1 MKKPLRSFVSLLLCC
16 SMLASMTTIAAAED
30 TSGSDSSGT
39 WELPVAEEQED
50 GLTSLEQPDKIHE
63 TYQDSGSQTAT
74 PAAPITSEELDEL
87 ELQYGNPVE
96 RGEYF
101 KTFQT
106 AEDSYLTVFTSV
118 PVSYLDNGV
127 WEEIDNTL
135 VPQQKPVQ
143 RTRSVL
149 SAEQDDSP
157 EVYVNKA
164 NSIQVSVPEELDEEN
179 GVSLENGA
187 DMMSLLPME
196 GDYSRSVVKDN
207 AIRYSDVFE
216 GIDVQYTVAALGVK
230 EEIILKQQV
239 ERNQF
244 TYSLAISDHL
254 IPELEENT
262 IYLYD
267 QNSMELG
274 GVIAA
279 PIMYD
284 AAGETCPVEL
294 SLEETEEGYSV
305 TVSADSQWLAE
316 ASRSY
321 PVIIDPSMTV
331 PATRISATT
340 ARSGGSQKPL
350 QAAAYS
356 VAGYMTAA
364 DVGVPGATL
373 DMTRIFYRLTID
385 FSQIPQNANI
395 TKATFQNYQYSDRSN
410 GQNQFQLYQLNSAW
424 TSTDIVWSKASAMTG
439 TQMGQAVP
447 SQVGYHQWDVTSAFQ
462 AWKDGS
468 AANYGFMLRAA
479 TESTSV
485 HGGAFY
491 TSESDSMFGGQGG
504 FTSAM
509 TPCLMV
515 EWDEAEQP
523 PEQEGNL
530 EDTTIDARPL
540 FEIIGNNVITAGAYP
555 YGYIP
560 EGAVMEYTLWA
571 EDTEEA
577 TGTAEPGTRSPDDRE
592 FVSQF
597 DDLIIYDANL
607 TGNWQP
613 VEANDS
619 LQTNVLYRY
628 TGIASRERAPDPEL
642 GETEPVMETSPE
654 VESCTFLL
662 YPVSNDDIITKLANY
677 YGVSSQQVK
686 EDNHLPND
694 LMMAG
699 DILYIRDPQR
709 NTDLPYSFGGLTLD
723 EEALIEQMR
732 LGRAVHCV
740 FGFEPINLNT
750 GNFIMEQQ
758 DAAIPDYVGDFSILR
773 TYNSQGAAYNGIFG
787 RGWQFE
793 YGEGLSLLADG
804 TILYRRGDGSAV
816 PFTKTGS
823 GYEAPEG
830 YNLTLEASSS
840 ASETDSGAAALFGTR
855 YTVTDT
861 TNDTVKTFNRYGLL
875 VSIRTREGFTTSLTY
890 DDNYNLYTI
899 TSPAGTEYEFTCDA
913 SGLVRQIS
921 LPNGGTLTYEYD
933 DHRNLISFTNAM
945 GDTTRYTYDE
955 NSLLLT
961 GTDADGNTFVDN
973 TYDEQGRV
981 VSQLDAVGNETTL
994 EYGDSMTTATDAN
1007 GNVTIYRYDD
1017 RFYTTS
1023 VEYPD
1028 GTSESMEYD
1037 EAGNLTA
1044 SVDQAGNRTTYEY
1057 DSRDNLVAI
1066 HRWDGA
1072 ARTFE
1077 YNDANQIV
1085 KIIDYDGKI
1094 TTYTY
1099 STSGDLLTVTNPD
1112 GTTVSYEYN
1121 NQHQP
1126 ISQTDANGNVTRY
1139 EYEGAWLSAIVD
1151 AEGNRTEFYY
1161 NAMGLPTSMVDA
1173 NGAVARIGYDL
1184 AGRTIMEQSADGA
1197 ATYYEFS
1204 PGGYVLSITDPN
1216 GHLTTF
1222 DYDPNGNIVKGTDP
1236 LGGTLTMTYDAV
1248 WNILSETDA
1257 RGITTSYTY
1266 DSMNRLSSVTDGDGN
1281 TVTYTYD
1288 ALGNLASITDAKGGV
1303 TTYSYDLRF
1312 NLPVSATDALGNVTA
1327 LEYDEV
1333 GNALKQTNADGSVLL
1348 YEYDSMNR
1356 VSKTT
1361 DAAGLETVSSYDA
1374 NGNLVAMED
1383 NAGRTLSYAYNALN
1397 LPVELTLPNGGKLV
1411 YEYDALGNLISQTDA
1426 MGNKTTYTYDEVG
1439 RVLSMTDA
1447 LGNTTSY
1454 SYDANGNLLSLVDAL
1469 GGETSY
1475 QYDALD
1481 RLRIAEDALDNQTVA
1496 EYDGSDNISVVRNA
1510 LGAEWQYQYNG
1521 RDLPSAVTD
1530 PMGSVYTLSYDGNG
1544 NNTQLKTPDGG
1555 VAIYEYDALNR
1566 LVKSTDAQ
1574 GLVTEYEYDSMSRLV
1589 KEWDNAGNE
1598 FTYLYDDAGR
1608 LAEMRDALDQPTKY
1622 EYDIAGNI
1630 TAITTYDGNRTVYT
1644 YDTMGNVLTA
1654 TDAEEKTVTYEY
1666 DLNNNLLG
1674 QEDHLHRQWKY
1685 AYDAVNRL
1693 VRDENPAEAANQYE
1707 YDALGNVTKITNA
1720 AGYSQLY
1727 AYDSLGN
1734 LLSFTDENENIT
1746 SYEYDALS
1754 RVIRSTAADGGETE
1768 YQYDALDRPITVRDA
1783 LGNITS
1789 YGYDVMSNQTSVTRP
1804 EGGVYQY
1811 TYNFHGAAT
1820 SMTDPLGN
1828 VTEYTVDLND
1838 RLTHK
1843 LLPTGAEYS
1852 YEYDLIG
1859 RLTKLTQPEGMW
1871 DAFTYD
1877 ARGDLVTQTD
1887 EGDRET
1893 AYTYDIMHRLLTAT
1907 NAEGHTTSYAY
1918 NDAGVLSELTTAL
1931 GYTTAY
1937 EYDVLD
1943 QVVSV
1948 TDPVGMVTKF
1958 EYDILGNPV
1967 KTTVNDQHPTSYS
1980 YDPVGNLISVTNAL
1994 DQIVSYE
2001 YDAMN
2006 RQVKDVSTAGKIQS
2020 YGYDLNGQL
2029 ISTTN
2034 RLGGVADYA
2043 YDGNGNLISYS
2054 DEEDYSIQY
2063 SYDLADRLI
2072 QAQEGDTVTSYTY
2085 DAVGNLISAT
2095 NGEGHT
2101 TQYGYDLADRMVSI
2115 TNPLD
2120 QIQQFQYDVS
2130 GRLSQTTNPDGSSLS
2145 YDYDKLDQLVN
2156 KEASDREDDQALYG
2170 YDADGRM
2177 VTMEDV
2183 TGSNSYEYD
2192 GVNRI
2197 TAVNLFNGQQIRYE
2211 YDEFGNLA
2219 RLIYPDGTENSYTYD
2234 ALNRMTSATDRRGE
2248 TTEYTYDLAGN
2259 VVRIDRPNN
2268 TYTTI
2273 EYNDMDQV
2281 TKLVNYSK
2289 GKILSSFQYEYDL
2302 SGFIVKEIASQDK
2315 EETVTSTYAYD
2326 YRCQLVRVR
2335 MTTESGPVIERE
2347 YAYDKAGNRIMEET
2361 TSDGVVIRRVESE
2374 YDDASRLISQNI
2386 WEDSAPGHSG
2396 DKPEKPEKIHTDN
2409 GHHYGND
2416 KGDNHIDKKGQ
2427 QQAEAIS
2434 SNADDQEAIANNTAE
2449 LLPPDVYDSGVE
2461 AWSGKHDPDQ
2471 TISYQYDENGNLTE
2485 KSGSDID
2492 TFSYQY
2498 DNENR
2503 LRAVMQNGTVL
2514 MAALYD
2520 GNGDRI
2526 FKLQRHSTSGNVPS
2540 SEEKKNNGN
2549 NKNKDKDKNN
2559 GNQGS
2564 STNGDVPVDL
2574 ALLEDV
2580 MLLPTGANKT
2590 NIESFDLTGYI
2601 NDVNRQY
2608 TQVLMEYGKNGKYNS
2623 IYSYGLQRLGADYS
2637 GAQTVYL
2644 YDGRGSMVNETNGSG
2659 TSMSAYLYDEW
2670 GNLLSGKVHTNG
2682 FYSDLY
2688 LYNGEATD
2696 ITTGLQYLRAR
2707 YYDPGMGRFVQED
2720 TFLGYV
2726 QTPLSLN
2733 LYIYVQNN
2741 PLNYI
2746 DPSGNVSTSISQFQF
2761 NSISYY
2767 FQSLLKE
2774 QNRKYNEYLEEP
2786 SEYKKGKLWEQYN
2799 QIKQYTVSLCTYL
2812 NTGIASD
2819 ILGAKGTLNSNS
2831 FLNIFFD
2838 QFVDELLNDFVDGL
2852 SNDYVDKW
2860 LSRGVSLGYSLVALH
2875 NYLINSSINVEE
2887 ECKEAYNKDGYILS
2901 QQEFVRMRIGLSNMK
2916 DSGCGVISIYNAM
2929 LALDMHTEL
2938 IDIISFMDAD
2948 RNRVIA
2954 GALLGVAPW
2963 AIMDYFLSKNILP
2976 IASMSEDQII
2986 SNSKF
2991 ADANIILYLRDPITK
3006 GAHYVMYDSYNM
3018 NTEEY
3023 KYYEDKPNR
3032 DNDFRTLQEFLQTP
3046 HIAVFGIS
3054 LYKP

>member
-1 MKKPLRSFVSLLLCC
+1 M
-16 SMLASMTTIAAAED
+16 
-30 TSGSDSSGT
+30 
-39 WELPVAEEQED
+39 
-50 GLTSLEQPDKIHE
+50 
-63 TYQDSGSQTAT
+63 
-74 PAAPITSEELDEL
+74 
-87 ELQYGNPVE
+87 
-96 RGEYF
+96 
-101 KTFQT
+101 
-106 AEDSYLTVFTSV
+106 
-118 PVSYLDNGV
+118 
-127 WEEIDNTL
+127 
-135 VPQQKPVQ
+135 
-143 RTRSVL
+143 
-149 SAEQDDSP
+149 
-157 EVYVNKA
+157 
-164 NSIQVSVPEELDEEN
+164 
-179 GVSLENGA
+179 
-187 DMMSLLPME
+187 
-196 GDYSRSVVKDN
+196 
-207 AIRYSDVFE
+207 
-216 GIDVQYTVAALGVK
+216 
-230 EEIILKQQV
+230 
-239 ERNQF
+239 
-244 TYSLAISDHL
+244 
-254 IPELEENT
+254 
-262 IYLYD
+262 
-267 QNSMELG
+267 
-274 GVIAA
+274 IAA

-294 SLEETEEGYSV
+294 SLEETEEGHSV

-395 TKATFQNYQYSDRSN
+395 TKAIFQNYQYSDRSN

-677 YGVSSQQVK
+677 YGVSSQQIK

-732 LGRAVHCV
+732 LGRAVHCSY
-740 FGFEPINLNT
+740 GFEPINLNT

-823 GYEAPEG
+823 DYEAPEG
-830 YNLTLEASSS
+830 YNLTLETSSS

-861 TNDTVKTFNRYGLL
+861 TNDTIKTFNRYGLL

-994 EYGDSMTTATDAN
+994 EYSDSMTTATDAN

-1057 DSRDNLVAI
+1057 DSRNNLVAI

-1121 NQHQP
+1121 DQHQP

-1426 MGNKTTYTYDEVG
+1426 MGNKTTYTYDEAG

-1654 TDAEEKTVTYEY
+1654 TDAEEKTVRYEY

-1727 AYDSLGN
+1727 AYDALGN
-1734 LLSFTDENENIT
+1734 LLSFTDENEHIT

-1843 LLPTGAEYS
+1843 LLPTGAEYF

-1994 DQIVSYE
+1994 EQIVSYE

-2085 DAVGNLISAT
+2085 DAVGNLTSAT

-2115 TNPLD
+2115 TNPLN

-2259 VVRIDRPNN
+2259 VVQIDRPNK

-2281 TKLVNYSK
+2281 TKLINYSK

-2396 DKPEKPEKIHTDN
+2396 DKPEKPEKPHTDN

-2427 QQAEAIS
+2427 QKKEDIS
-2434 SNADDQEAIANNTAE
+2434 SNADNQEAIANNTAE

-2526 FKLQRHSTSGNVPS
+2526 FKLQRQSTSGNVPS
-2540 SEEKKNNGN
+2540 SEEKKNNSN

-2564 STNGDVPVDL
+2564 SINGDVPVDL

-2608 TQVLMEYGKNGKYNS
+2608 TQVLMEYGKNGKYTS
-2623 IYSYGLQRLGADYS
+2623 IYSYGLQRLGADYN

-2707 YYDPGMGRFVQED
+2707 YYDPEMGRFIQQD
-2720 TFLGYV
+2720 SYLGK
-2726 QTPLSLN
+2726 TSRPLSQN
-2733 LYIYVQNN
+2733 RYIYVENN

-2746 DPSGNVSTSISQFQF
+2746 DPSGHMAAKELNAISVAY
-2761 NSISYY
+2761 NSDFITKETVARIVLLRNTIGNGLTVDD
-2767 FQSLLKE
+2767 LLK
-2774 QNRKYNEYLEEP
+2774 KYPKKNNNTDVPSVELE
-2786 SEYKKGKLWEQYN
+2786 K
-2799 QIKQYTVSLCTYL
+2799 
-2812 NTGIASD
+2812 
-2819 ILGAKGTLNSNS
+2819 
-2831 FLNIFFD
+2831 
-2838 QFVDELLNDFVDGL
+2838 
-2852 SNDYVDKW
+2852 DY
-2860 LSRGVSLGYSLVALH
+2860 
-2875 NYLINSSINVEE
+2875 E
-2887 ECKEAYNKDGYILS
+2887 
-2901 QQEFVRMRIGLSNMK
+2901 
-2916 DSGCGVISIYNAM
+2916 
-2929 LALDMHTEL
+2929 
-2938 IDIISFMDAD
+2938 
-2948 RNRVIA
+2948 
-2954 GALLGVAPW
+2954 
-2963 AIMDYFLSKNILP
+2963 
-2976 IASMSEDQII
+2976 
-2986 SNSKF
+2986 
-2991 ADANIILYLRDPITK
+2991 
-3006 GAHYVMYDSYNM
+3006 
-3018 NTEEY
+3018 
-3023 KYYEDKPNR
+3023 YYEDRWGEKSFDMSGFNLSFHEITQVLAAKELR
-3032 DNDFRTLQEFLQTP
+3032 ESKVGQAVSLEKRINGKEADIVIDNYVYEVKTRYSFMNYSKGDEQLNEYTRNNSFQRGPIPENFGTPYLVNKMTTPDSLKKMVKLFTYKGDTIYLGYTGHSSSTSLKDPLSSYEDGKIAYYIKIVKTKEVTRKCESLSPSGNWLAKKMQDMYKKMFPVPGVPQEDPDTSPVPGGYSPAPAYSNAEAAAYGGAAATGLVG
-3046 HIAVFGIS
+3046 IGIGIS
-3054 LYKP
+3054 AGSGNYPGMIFGDRTMGSTNFSRYYDVAW